1 MMKHLL
7 LAATILGGLA
17 AASRPA
23 QAQLAVACITC
34 PTEVQTAIR
43 WGQEVVHQ
51 GKELAEYGKQLAEA
65 QRIYFQAKSAY
76 DAITGVRD
84 LGTAVYA
91 MSVLG
96 ISNPLPVNP
105 YALQGLMN
113 GSGGASG
120 MIASLGSLYNGNQTN
135 LAVYD
140 CTSGTVVCDLQGMY
154 RRASAGTQA
163 ASMQLFQSAGQRQ
176 EQIARLQTQIA
187 GATDPATREN
197 LIAQLT
203 AANAQSNAQMVQAQ
217 AIQTYSQQ
225 ENIMREARMNEELQR
240 QIDNQLTAGKGHLQ

>member
-7 LAATILGGLA
+7 LAATVLGGLA

-23 QAQLAVACITC
+23 QAQAVVACITC

-43 WGQEVVHQ
+43 WGEEVVHQ
-51 GKELAEYGKQLAEA
+51 GKELAAYGKQLAEA

-84 LGTAVYA
+84 LGSAVYA

-113 GSGGASG
+113 GSGGANG
-120 MIASLGSLYNGNQTN
+120 MLYSVGSLYNGNQN
-135 LAVYD
+135 SLAIYD
-140 CTSGTVVCDLQGMY
+140 CTSGTVVCDLQGLY

-163 ASMQLFQSAGQRQ
+163 ASMQLFQSSGQRQ
-176 EQIARLQTQIA
+176 EQIALLQTQIA
-187 GATDPATREN
+187 ASTDPATTAS
-197 LIAQLT
+197 LTAQLT

-225 ENIMREARMNEELQR
+225 ENVMREARMNEELQR
-240 QIDNQLTAGKGHLQ
+240 QIENQLTAGRGRLQ